1 MVLDVS
7 QNIGSLRFPCGQTYR
22 NEFPGFSGPGG
33 RGSSVMRGQHA
44 PRRRLIAHR
53 LVFVTAVNKR
63 LDVLLSPRVPG
74 TPAQRRP
81 MTAQTFGNVE
91 SIWSAGAAE
100 ICGERQYRGAARHN
114 RDVRCGTFLRAL
126 L

>member
-53 LVFVTAVNKR
+53 LVLQLPPTDTFCFQAETSPVPLTAPVDG
-63 LDVLLSPRVPG
+63 LILWLSGIRV
-74 TPAQRRP
+74 
-81 MTAQTFGNVE
+81 
-91 SIWSAGAAE
+91 
-100 ICGERQYRGAARHN
+100 
-114 RDVRCGTFLRAL
+114 
-126 L
+126 